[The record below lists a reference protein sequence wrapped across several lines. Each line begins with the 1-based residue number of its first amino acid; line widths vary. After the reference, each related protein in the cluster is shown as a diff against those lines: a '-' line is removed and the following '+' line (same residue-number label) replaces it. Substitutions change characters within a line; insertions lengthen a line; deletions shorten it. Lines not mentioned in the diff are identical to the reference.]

1 MKASG
6 ELKQC
11 PKCNETKAVTEFSR
25 DRQCLGGLACWCRMC
40 ISARQKAYRTA
51 NADLIRAKKA
61 MYYRA
66 NAETL
71 IGKAMENYEANR
83 EHVLAMKV
91 VYHAANRERI
101 LPQKAAYRAANT
113 DNSRAW
119 RRAYR
124 ARHSDRMKAAK
135 YARRIRQT
143 SVDGTI
149 TANEWTELVNAFG
162 RKCLCCG
169 ATDKKL
175 TMDHVIPLARGG
187 VHSIANVQPLCLS
200 CNSRKNVREVD
211 YRCP

>member
-1 MKASG
+1 
-6 ELKQC
+6 
-11 PKCNETKAVTEFSR
+11 
-25 DRQCLGGLACWCRMC
+25 
-40 ISARQKAYRTA
+40 
-51 NADLIRAKKA
+51 

-175 TMDHVIPLARGG
+175 TMDHVIPLSKGG
-187 VHSIANVQPLCLS
+187 PHVIANVQPLCQT
-200 CNSRKNVREVD
+200 CNNRKGVREVD